1 MRPAPFYGWVVVGT
15 AFSILFMAYGAQ
27 FSFGVFFSAML
38 EEFGWSRGA
47 LSGAFA
53 LYAFG
58 YSGLAAVSGRLTDR
72 WGPRVVIATGGV
84 FLGAGWIAMSATSAI
99 WHPYVFYG
107 VVAAIGMSTANVPCT
122 ATVARWFVRRR
133 GLATGLTSAG
143 GSFGAFCMPP
153 IAQLLVSGVGWRRAY
168 VIFGAAVF
176 VTLNLLAPLMKRDPG
191 DLGLRPDGDRP
202 AARVGDSLPGGS
214 DFTISEAMR
223 TRTFWVLFALFAAT
237 WIPIFA
243 PLVHLV
249 PLARGLGVDPL
260 VAATLVS
267 ALGMAGIVGR
277 LVMGSVSDRI
287 GRRAAVG
294 IGLVLQILAFL
305 GLAAA
310 DGLRGLYAAS
320 IAFGFSYGAVASLFP
335 AIVADFFGRERA
347 GSLVG
352 LLFAMS
358 GSMAALGP
366 LGAGFIYDR
375 TGSYGPAWL
384 ASAALNLVALGLLAW
399 ARPPRRRE
407 LARPELSLKEA

>member
-1 MRPAPFYGWVVVGT
+1 MRPAPFYGWVVVGA
-15 AFSILFMAYGAQ
+15 AFFVLFTAYGAQ
-27 FSFGVFFSAML
+27 FSFGVFFSALL

-58 YSGLAAVSGRLTDR
+58 YSGLAVVSGRLTDR
-72 WGPRVVIATGGV
+72 WGPRAVIAIGGI

-107 VVAAIGMSTANVPCT
+107 IVAAVGMSTANVPCS

-133 GLATGLTSAG
+133 GLATGLATAG
-143 GSFGAFCMPP
+143 GSLGAFCLPP
-153 IAQLLVSGVGWRRAY
+153 LAQILVSGLGWRRAY
-168 VIFGAAVF
+168 VIFGAAMLL
-176 VTLNLLAPLMKRDPG
+176 TLNLLAPLMKRDPEG
-191 DLGLRPDGDRP
+191 LGLRPDGDPPTETHAGPLESGR
-202 AARVGDSLPGGS
+202 DY
-214 DFTISEAMR
+214 TISQAMR
-223 TRTFWVLFALFAAT
+223 TRAFWMLFALFAAT

-267 ALGMAGIVGR
+267 ALGMAGIFGR
-277 LVMGSVSDRI
+277 LIMGGVSDRI
-287 GRRAAVG
+287 GRRPAIG
-294 IGLVLQILAFL
+294 IGVLLQVAAFL
-305 GLAAA
+305 GFAVAGALP
-310 DGLRGLYAAS
+310 GLYAAS

-335 AIVADFFGRERA
+335 AVVADFFGRKRA

-358 GSMAALGP
+358 GSLAALGP

-375 TGSYGPAWL
+375 TGSYGPAWV
-384 ASAALNLVALGLLAW
+384 ASAVLNVVALGLLAL
-399 ARPPRRRE
+399 ARPPRLLE
-407 LARPELSLKEA
+407 LTLKEA

>member
-1 MRPAPFYGWVVVGT
+1 
-15 AFSILFMAYGAQ
+15 MAYGAQ
-27 FSFGVFFSAML
+27 FSFGVFFSAL
-38 EEFGWSRGA
+38 IEEFGWSRGA

-58 YSGLAAVSGRLTDR
+58 YSGLAVVSGHLTDR
-72 WGPRVVIATGGV
+72 WGPRAVIAVGGA

-107 VVAAIGMSTANVPCT
+107 VVAAIGMSTANVPCS

-133 GLATGLTSAG
+133 GLATGLATAG
-143 GSFGAFCMPP
+143 GSLGAFCLPP
-153 IAQLLVSGVGWRRAY
+153 LAQILVSGVGWRRAY
-168 VIFGAAVF
+168 VIFGAAILLS
-176 VTLNLLAPLMKRDPG
+176 LNLLAPLMKRDPEG
-191 DLGLRPDGDRP
+191 LGLTPDGDSP
-202 AARVGDSLPGGS
+202 AETRVAPLETGRDYTMSK
-214 DFTISEAMR
+214 AMR
-223 TRTFWVLFALFAAT
+223 TRAFWVLFSLFAAT

-267 ALGMAGIVGR
+267 ALGMAGIAGR
-277 LVMGSVSDRI
+277 LIMGSLSDRI
-287 GRRAAVG
+287 GRRPAIG

-305 GLAAA
+305 GFAVAGALP
-310 DGLRGLYAAS
+310 GLYAAS

-335 AIVADFFGRERA
+335 AIVADFFGREQA

-375 TGSYGPAWL
+375 TGSYGPAWV
-384 ASAALNLVALGLLAW
+384 ASAALNVVALGLLAW
-399 ARPPRRRE
+399 ARPPRRM
-407 LARPELSLKEA
+407 ELSLKEA

>member
-1 MRPAPFYGWVVVGT
+1 VRPAPFYGWVVVGT
-15 AFSILFMAYGAQ
+15 AFSVLFMAYGAQ
-27 FSFGVFFSAML
+27 FSFGVFFSALL

-58 YSGLAAVSGRLTDR
+58 YSGLAVVSGHLTDR
-72 WGPRVVIATGGV
+72 WGPRAVIAVGGA

-107 VVAAIGMSTANVPCT
+107 VVAAIGMSTANVPCS

-133 GLATGLTSAG
+133 GLATGLATAG
-143 GSFGAFCMPP
+143 GSLGAFCLPP
-153 IAQLLVSGVGWRRAY
+153 LAQILVSGVGWRRAY
-168 VIFGAAVF
+168 VIFGAAILLS
-176 VTLNLLAPLMKRDPG
+176 LNLLAPLMKRDPEG
-191 DLGLRPDGDRP
+191 LGLTPDGDSP
-202 AARVGDSLPGGS
+202 AETRVAPLETGRDYTMSK
-214 DFTISEAMR
+214 AMR
-223 TRTFWVLFALFAAT
+223 TRAFWVLFSLFAAT

-267 ALGMAGIVGR
+267 ALGMAGIAGR
-277 LVMGSVSDRI
+277 LIMGSLSDRI
-287 GRRAAVG
+287 GRRSAIG

-305 GLAAA
+305 GFAVAGALP
-310 DGLRGLYAAS
+310 GLYAAS

-335 AIVADFFGRERA
+335 AIVADFFGREQA

-375 TGSYGPAWL
+375 TGSYGPAWV
-384 ASAALNLVALGLLAW
+384 ASAALNVVALGLLAW
-399 ARPPRRRE
+399 ARPPRRM
-407 LARPELSLKEA
+407 ELSLKEA

>member
-1 MRPAPFYGWVVVGT
+1 MGT
-15 AFSILFMAYGAQ
+15 AFSVLFMAYGAQ
-27 FSFGVFFSAML
+27 FSFGVFFSALL

-72 WGPRVVIATGGV
+72 WGPRAVIATGGV

-107 VVAAIGMSTANVPCT
+107 VVAAVGMSTANVPCT
-122 ATVARWFVRRR
+122 ATVARWFARRR
-133 GLATGLTSAG
+133 GLATGLASAG
-143 GSFGAFCMPP
+143 GSFGAFCLPP

-168 VIFGAAVF
+168 VIFGAAIF
-176 VTLNLLAPLMKRDPG
+176 LALNLLAPLMKRDPEG
-191 DLGLRPDGDRP
+191 LGLTPDGDRP
-202 AARVGDSLPGGS
+202 AAGVGDPLPRGS
-214 DFTISEAMR
+214 DYTMSQAMR
-223 TRTFWVLFALFAAT
+223 TRAFWVLFALFAAT

-249 PLARGLGVDPL
+249 PLARGLGINPL
-260 VAATLVS
+260 VASTLVS
-267 ALGMAGIVGR
+267 ALGMAAIVGR
-277 LVMGSVSDRI
+277 LVMGAASDRF
-287 GRRAAVG
+287 GRRPAIG
-294 IGLVLQILAFL
+294 ICLVLQVAAFL
-305 GLAAA
+305 GFAAA
-310 DGLRGLYAAS
+310 GTLPGLYAAS
-320 IAFGFSYGAVASLFP
+320 ITFGYSYGAISSLFP
-335 AIVADFFGRERA
+335 AVVADFFGRERA

-375 TGSYGPAWL
+375 TGSYGPAWI
-384 ASAALNLVALGLLAW
+384 ASAGLNLVALGLLAR
-399 ARPPRRRE
+399 ARPPRR
-407 LARPELSLKEA
+407 LELSLKEA

>member
-1 MRPAPFYGWVVVGT
+1 
-15 AFSILFMAYGAQ
+15 MAYGAQ
-27 FSFGVFFSAML
+27 FSFGVFFSALL

-58 YSGLAAVSGRLTDR
+58 YSGLAVVSGHLTDR
-72 WGPRVVIATGGV
+72 WGPRAVIAVGGG
-84 FLGAGWIAMSATSAI
+84 FLGAGWIAMSMTSSL

-107 VVAAIGMSTANVPCT
+107 VVAALGMSTANVPCS

-133 GLATGLTSAG
+133 GLATGLATAG
-143 GSFGAFCMPP
+143 GSLGAFCLPP
-153 IAQLLVSGVGWRRAY
+153 LAQILVSGVGWRRAY
-168 VIFGAAVF
+168 VIFGAAILLS
-176 VTLNLLAPLMKRDPG
+176 LNLLAPLMKRDPEG
-191 DLGLRPDGDRP
+191 LGLTPDGG
-202 AARVGDSLPGGS
+202 ARAEHTGAPSARGS
-214 DFTISEAMR
+214 DYTMREAMR
-223 TRTFWVLFALFAAT
+223 TRAFWVLFSLFAAT

-267 ALGMAGIVGR
+267 ALGMAGIAGR
-277 LVMGSVSDRI
+277 LIMGSLSDRI
-287 GRRAAVG
+287 GRRSAIG

-305 GLAAA
+305 GFAVAGALP
-310 DGLRGLYAAS
+310 GLYAAS

-335 AIVADFFGRERA
+335 AIVADFFGREQA

-375 TGSYGPAWL
+375 TGSYGPAWV
-384 ASAALNLVALGLLAW
+384 ASAALNVVALGLLAW
-399 ARPPRRRE
+399 ARPPRRM
-407 LARPELSLKEA
+407 ELSLKEA